1 MDGFKQPWSTSVHK
15 HFQKYELYKCPL
27 VAKHNHS
34 TNTIYHSRTLAQH
47 KIAQHWKAASSS
59 VYILTEICFLSKAT
73 RERNWVK
80 MEKRG
85 LGLYPRQK
93 LSNCSGLAPSC
104 ITFQSVSVTDKLYL
118 MQPKC
123 IKLIIR
129 IRHRWLYRLLEHL
142 VRWQR
147 LSSSI

>member
-1 MDGFKQPWSTSVHK
+1 MDLNSLDQLVFTNIFRKTSYINV
-15 HFQKYELYKCPL
+15 PL
-27 VAKHNHS
+27 LQN
-34 TNTIYHSRTLAQH
+34 TITINTIYHSRTLAQH
-47 KIAQHWKAASSS
+47 KITALCCRKKLAKAASS
-59 VYILTEICFLSKAT
+59 VCILTEIGFLSKAT

-104 ITFQSVSVTDKLYL
+104 ITFQGASVTDKLYL

-123 IKLIIR
+123 TK
-129 IRHRWLYRLLEHL
+129 
-142 VRWQR
+142 
-147 LSSSI
+147 